1 MQTMKRAVFFFLSA
15 ALFALCARA
24 EVLPSKGYVVANSDD
39 PDSLAIAD
47 FYASAR
53 GIPKGNIVG
62 LPMPKAGKISKA
74 EYFEKIENPLVA
86 ELAKRGA
93 LKAVKLGGREP
104 SGREIYSYVSHDIGF
119 LVLCRGVPW
128 GVNPSPNSPAPNPPK
143 SFSDAASVDSELSG
157 RFVSSKKLAGF
168 LKNPL
173 FNNYSWGM
181 TPSIAGVIPVARLDG
196 AARADAEGLVKSAI
210 EAEKRG
216 IAGRVYIDKSKR
228 EKTGDRW
235 LDAAAKILSAAG
247 FDVSENSEPG
257 LFGCADRMD
266 APAFYFGWYTFRP
279 CGYFAEKG
287 FSFPRGASALHI
299 YSFSASD
306 MRNAANW
313 TPAFVSKGAAAVFGN
328 VYEPYLGGTHHP
340 HVYALALARGMSSG
354 EAATAA
360 MPFLSWQGVFV
371 GDPLFKPFKTGLDAQ
386 MRAID
391 SGSADALSQYSVIR
405 VMNRIAREK
414 ARRRRSI
421 SARSTSENF
430 PTARCFGS
438 SRRPRLRRVILRNPS
453 ASPPARSGATS
464 IPKPRTGDWRWRYA
478 AISFRAAARSR
489 RRPRSSASRACR
501 IQWSTSGRWPRLRA
515 SSQSMRISAKSF
527 QRR

>member
-1 MQTMKRAVFFFLSA
+1 MTASTPRKKNEPATPFQCPCKYFAGAFYYRLRICSA
-15 ALFALCARA
+15 TARRG
-24 EVLPSKGYVVANSDD
+24 ENRSKSYFILGIRRKKFPNS
-39 PDSLAIAD
+39 
-47 FYASAR
+47 
-53 GIPKGNIVG
+53 N
-62 LPMPKAGKISKA
+62 PKAKSAPTLYFSRNFPLFPAISR
-74 EYFEKIENPLVA
+74 FQTH
-86 ELAKRGA
+86 
-93 LKAVKLGGREP
+93 P
-104 SGREIYSYVSHDIGF
+104 SNIT
-119 LVLCRGVPW
+119 
-128 GVNPSPNSPAPNPPK
+128 
-143 SFSDAASVDSELSG
+143 ELSG

-354 EAATAA
+354 EAASAA

-414 ARRRRSI
+414 GA
-421 SARSTSENF
+421 AAAF
-430 PTARCFGS
+430 DFGS
-438 SRRPRLRRVILRNPS
+438 KYVGKFPDGALLWKLSQTAAAEGNSAESVRLASDALGRDLYSEASNRGLAMEICRYLIPRGGAPS
-453 ASPPARSGATS
+453 ADP
-464 IPKPRTGDWRWRYA
+464 
-478 AISFRAAARSR
+478 
-489 RRPRSSASRACR
+489 
-501 IQWSTSGRWPRLRA
+501 
-515 SSQSMRISAKSF
+515 AKSCGAAS
-527 QRR
+527 